1 MTDAISIGA
10 RSGGV
15 CILNAAT
22 ARRDTVF
29 AAADAV
35 GCGRYV
41 PAQPA
46 TTTTLSIAM
55 KAVGRTLYGKKRKQ
69 PISTRHIDGDS
80 FECVRVVPSSD
91 RNDYVHL
98 FSARIDRDW
107 NVKVLAH
114 NHDQQSWTLDAALS
128 SAVVTMRDFLPSPI
142 VSQVAVKM
150 LTSWKGVLLKDDGGV
165 WFLADEHLDKYRTF
179 AAGLRQNGSS
189 PNFTLTTFPIDA
201 NPDTVAHVIQKVR
214 DTVNEGVQQIMQDVL
229 EAGGGM
235 NDRSINVRLSRAN
248 KLLALVEQYQS
259 LTGIAMPE
267 LTDAIEQ
274 CKQAVAVNRLLAAS
288 V

>member
-29 AAADAV
+29 AAADSV

-46 TTTTLSIAM
+46 TTTTLSLAM
-55 KAVGRTLYGKKRKQ
+55 KAVGDTLYGKKRKQ
-69 PISTRHIDGDS
+69 PIGTRHIDGDS
-80 FECVRVVPSSD
+80 FECVRVVPGSD
-91 RNDYVHL
+91 RNEYHHL
-98 FSARIDRDW
+98 FSASIDRQW
-107 NVKVLAH
+107 NVTVLAH
-114 NHDQQSWTLDAALS
+114 NHDQQSWTLDAALT
-128 SAVVTMRDFLPSPI
+128 SAVVTMRDYLPSPI
-142 VSQVAVKM
+142 VSQVAVKI

-179 AAGLRQNGSS
+179 AAALRQVGRG

-214 DTVNEGVQQIMQDVL
+214 DAVNEGVQQIMQDVM

>member
-1 MTDAISIGA
+1 MTDSITIGA

-15 CILNAAT
+15 CILNAAV

-35 GCGRYV
+35 GCGKYV
-41 PAQPA
+41 PKQPA
-46 TTTTLSIAM
+46 TTTTLAIAM
-55 KAVGRTLYGKKRKQ
+55 KLVGRTLYGRRRKQ
-69 PISTRHIDGDS
+69 PTGTRHIDGDS
-80 FECVRVVPSSD
+80 FECVRVVPMSD
-91 RNDYVHL
+91 RNEYHHL
-98 FSARIDRDW
+98 FSASIDRQW

-114 NHDQQSWTLDAALS
+114 NHDQPSWQLEDALN
-128 SAVVTMRDFLPSPI
+128 SAVVEMRDFLPSPV

-150 LTSWKGVLLKDDGGV
+150 LTAWKGVLLKDDGGV

-179 AAGLRQNGSS
+179 AEGLRQGGRG
-189 PNFTLTTFPIDA
+189 PKFTLTTFPIDA
-201 NPDTVAHVIQKVR
+201 NPDTVGHVLQKVR
-214 DTVNEGVQQIMQDVL
+214 DTVNEGVQKIMADVL
-229 EAGGGM
+229 EATGGM
-235 NDRSINVRLSRAN
+235 NDRSINVRLARAN
-248 KLLALVEQYQS
+248 RLLALVEQYQS

-274 CKQAVAVNRLLAAS
+274 CKRAVAVNRLLAAS